1 MISKLRGTFSR
12 EWTWRMFLSLQILGI
27 ILIFVMDIS
36 DRNWDVF
43 PESRWTTRGSE
54 TFWSFTEGGY
64 WGGGRMHGKGYQNW
78 FLLLFLFGPFIVSKT
93 IDWVL
98 SGRDK

>member
-1 MISKLRGTFSR
+1 MISKLRGTFSI
-12 EWTWRMFLSLQILGI
+12 EWTWRIGI

-36 DRNWDVF
+36 AREWGVF
-43 PESRWTTRGSE
+43 PEFHRSRPGYGLRSFWE
-54 TFWSFTEGGY
+54 WSFVEGGY
-64 WGGGRMHGKGYQNW
+64 WVGGKVYHKGYQNW

>member
-1 MISKLRGTFSR
+1 MISKLRGTFSI
-12 EWTWRMFLSLQILGI
+12 EWTWRMFIALQVLGI

-43 PESRWTTRGSE
+43 PTGFGRYDSS
-54 TFWSFTEGGY
+54 SFTEGGY